1 MIKQNISLKNYNTF
15 GIDVKTKSFVSIKS
29 EKDLLEIL
37 DLIKDHSFRIL
48 GGGSNI
54 LLTKDFNGLTILMQN
69 KGINILS
76 ESKSQIIVEAQAGEN
91 WHKLVLWALERDYG
105 GIENLAFIPGSV
117 GAAPIQN
124 IGAYGVELKS
134 VFHSC
139 KVLDLETSSLKTFDK
154 EACEFGYRTSI
165 FKNSLKEK
173 IIITSIKLKLQKK
186 PHQTQTSYG
195 SIQNEIKKRP
205 LNIQNIAKTI
215 ISIRKSKLPDPKE
228 IGNCGSFFKNPVI
241 TIQHFEKLLKTFPE
255 IPHYTDK
262 KNKVKVPAGW
272 LIEKLGFKG
281 KRYGNVGV
289 HEKQALVLINYG
301 QAKGKEVLELASKIQ
316 AQVLKVFM
324 IKLEVEV
331 TLM

>member
-1 MIKQNISLKNYNTF
+1 MMKQNISLKNYNTF
-15 GIDVKTKSFVSIKS
+15 GIDVKTKSFISIKS
-29 EKDLLEIL
+29 KKDLLEIL
-37 DLIKDHSFRIL
+37 DLIKNHSFRIL

-54 LLTKDFNGLTILMQN
+54 LLTKDFYGLTILMQN
-69 KGINILS
+69 KGIRVLS
-76 ESKSQIIVEAQAGEN
+76 ESENEIIVEVQAGEN
-91 WHKLVLWALERDYG
+91 WHEFVLWALERDYG
-105 GIENLAFIPGSV
+105 GIENLALIPGSV

-139 KVLDLETSSLKTFDK
+139 KVLDLESSSFKTFDK

-165 FKNSLKEK
+165 FKNLLKEK
-173 IIITSIKLKLQKK
+173 IIITSVNLRLQKK

-205 LNIQNIAKTI
+205 LNIQNIAKAI

-241 TIQHFEKLLKTFPE
+241 TIQHFEKLLRTFPE
-255 IPHYTDK
+255 IPHYPDK

-289 HEKQALVLINYG
+289 HKKQALVLINYG
-301 QAKGKEVLELASKIQ
+301 QAEGKEVLELASKIQ

-324 IKLEVEV
+324 IKLEIEV